1 LVVRV
6 PAVREKLENVREFV
20 LSGKVREMSG
30 KNIIVEMSGKMIAS
44 HRLQITVIFCI
55 SKY

>member
-6 PAVREKLENVREFV
+6 PTVREKLEIVREFV

-30 KNIIVEMSGKMIAS
+30 KNIIVEKSGKMIGS
-44 HRLQITVIFCI
+44 RRLQITVIFCI
-55 SKY
+55 PKC